1 MLDVT
6 ALKKTYVT
14 GTFRKHRINAI
25 DGVSLHLEK
34 GETLG
39 IVGESGCG
47 KSTLGRCILRL
58 AEPTEGKIVFDGV
71 EITSLDKESMRN
83 IRSRMQML
91 FQDPDSSLNPR
102 KTIGQSIAEPLQIMG
117 IEKSLI
123 EKKVAE
129 LVRHVGL
136 IPEHINRYPH
146 QLSGGQNQRSVLARA
161 LALEPALIVADE
173 PTASLDVSVQAQIL
187 NLLKELKK
195 EYGLTMIF
203 ISHDLELMKHMSDRI
218 AVMYMG
224 KIIET
229 ANTEDIFKSPQHPF
243 TRLLLHGSD
252 DDTEQDLCNTVH
264 ERGCYYYRNCPVKLE
279 KCAYEAPDLE
289 DLEKNHSV
297 ACHKVISKRCLE
309 NTYV

>member
-6 ALKKTYVT
+6 GLKKTYIT
-14 GTFRKHRINAI
+14 GILRKHRINAV
-25 DGVSLHLEK
+25 DGVSFHVEK

-47 KSTLGRCILRL
+47 KSTLGRCLLRL
-58 AEPTEGKIVFDGV
+58 TEPTEGKIVFNGI
-71 EITSLDKESMRN
+71 EITSLDKESMRKL
-83 IRSRMQML
+83 RSGMQMI

-117 IEKSLI
+117 IEKNLI
-123 EKKVAE
+123 EKKVDE

-136 IPEHINRYPH
+136 IPEHTTRYPH
-146 QLSGGQNQRSVLARA
+146 QLSGGQNQRAVLARA
-161 LALEPALIVADE
+161 LALEPMLIVADE

-195 EYGLTMIF
+195 EYELTMIF

-224 KIIET
+224 RIIEMGSS
-229 ANTEDIFKSPQHPF
+229 EDIFRSAQHPF
-243 TRLLLHGSD
+243 TLLM
-252 DDTEQDLCNTVH
+252 LCGNEDEDNGEEVVTTIH
-264 ERGCYYYRNCPVKLE
+264 KKGCNYYMNCSVRLE
-279 KCAYEAPDLE
+279 KCGYEAPELKC
-289 DLEKNHSV
+289 LQAGHYV
-297 ACHKVISKRCLE
+297 ACHKVTSAMHKMA
-309 NTYV
+309 N